1 MKKTAIVLLVTVA
14 LLFVLRQFVVVPYS
28 VPYEGM
34 EPTLGEGE
42 RVRITGSSAL
52 MESRTI
58 SRLSLDTVVNA
69 RLKELFAIIRERL
82 EDQDLVH
89 RLHAGAVLTGGG
101 AGMKDIQRL
110 AEQELGMSVRIG
122 RPIHMDGLDGEKA
135 PWAFAAISG
144 ALMYAH
150 ANYEDRS
157 ILDDI
162 FGRFFK

>member
-1 MKKTAIVLLVTVA
+1 MLSAYVNCFKIPELKKR
-14 LLFVLRQFVVVPYS
+14 LLF
-28 VPYEGM
+28 
-34 EPTLGEGE
+34 TLGM
-42 RVRITGSSAL
+42 IAL
-52 MESRTI
+52 VELAKTI
-58 SRLSLDTVVNA
+58 PCPGIDPV

-89 RLHAGAVLTGGG
+89 RLHAGAVITGGG
-101 AGMKDIQRL
+101 AGMKELPRL

-135 PWAFAAISG
+135 PWSFAAISG
-144 ALMYAH
+144 ALMFAH

-157 ILDDI
+157 LLDDI